1 MRLRSLAPL
10 AALALATSGCGGS
23 SPPPARTTA
32 TPGPFDSTLLTTT
45 PGLARNAALREM
57 LANYNAPFAPFTVVG
72 NVHYVGAAGVS
83 SFLITTP
90 NGHFLL
96 DGGFAETAPMIIA
109 NIQALGFSIGDVK
122 YLLNSHAHYDHA
134 GGLAALKAASGA
146 QMVSSEG
153 DRDVLESGHI
163 DYGPASQTNIAPVKV
178 DRVISDGGS
187 LTLGGTTMVAFV
199 TSGHTR
205 GCTSWQVDVRDAA
218 RQPHRVFIHCSASVG
233 GQTLVPESYP
243 GQLNDFRQTF
253 DRVAGMHADVFLAAH
268 GSFFDLAGRRQRQQ
282 AGNTDAFVD
291 EHALSVYNRQMRDQ
305 FQQELARQSAG
316 RQ

>member
-1 MRLRSLAPL
+1 MRHLLPL
-10 AALALATSGCGGS
+10 ALLALACGGCGGGS
-23 SPPPARTTA
+23 APSARAASTPAA
-32 TPGPFDSTLLTTT
+32 FDSTLLTTT
-45 PGLARNAALREM
+45 PGLDRSASLREM
-57 LANYNAPFAPFTVVG
+57 YVNYNAPFAPFTIIG

-90 NGHFLL
+90 AGHFLL
-96 DGGFAETAPMIIA
+96 DGGFAETAPRIIA

-134 GGLAALKAASGA
+134 GGLAALKMASGA
-146 QMVSSEG
+146 QMVASAG

-163 DYGPASQTNIAPVKV
+163 GYGPASQVDIAPVRV
-178 DRVISDGGS
+178 DRVIGDGQS
-187 LTLGGTTMVAFV
+187 LTLGGTTMVAFI

-205 GCTSWQVDVRDAA
+205 GCTSWQLDVRDASQ
-218 RQPHRVFIHCSASVG
+218 QPHRVFIHCSASVG

-243 GQLNDFRQTF
+243 GQVNDFRHTF
-253 DRVAGMHADVFLAAH
+253 DRLQAMHADVFLAAH
-268 GSFFDLAGRRQRQQ
+268 GEFFDLAGRRQRQQ
-282 AGNTDAFVD
+282 AGNTNAFVD
-291 EHALSVYNRQMRDQ
+291 QQALAVYNRRMQDL